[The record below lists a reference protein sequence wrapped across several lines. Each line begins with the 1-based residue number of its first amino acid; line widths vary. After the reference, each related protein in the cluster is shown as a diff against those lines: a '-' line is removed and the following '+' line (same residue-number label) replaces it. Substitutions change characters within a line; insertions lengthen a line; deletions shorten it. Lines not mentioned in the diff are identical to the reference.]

1 MPGHGFRFTGS
12 TVKSD
17 LGPQQLRVLRLLKAG
32 LTQYAAA
39 QTLGISRQRVS
50 EIVQRL
56 RELGELP
63 EEKAS

>member
-1 MPGHGFRFTGS
+1 M
-12 TVKSD
+12 KAD